1 MYQCLMWSEALQ
13 IQPDLGSYKVYMA
26 SNCLAPAVAADWQ
39 LVTVDETMKDE
50 TMGQRVMEKLEG
62 G

>member
-1 MYQCLMWSEALQ
+1 MCQCLMWSEALQ
-13 IQPDLGSYKVYMA
+13 IQPDLGSYKVDMA

-39 LVTVDETMKDE
+39 LVTVDETM
-50 TMGQRVMEKLEG
+50 GQRVMEKLEG